1 MAFNNLGYFTLHP
14 GDGPFE
20 LYYWF
25 GGPPDAH
32 AGDDHGAQYCMASPE
47 PFPGVL
53 WVTKQGKER
62 IWIPVPNGTAGP
74 YCRYHVVIEFQ
85 PVDPRRTIDF
95 TIQGGGNV

>member
-1 MAFNNLGYFTLHP
+1 MAFNNLGMPSIP
-14 GDGPFE
+14 GWTFRASLLVRGPTGRRGRE
-20 LYYWF
+20 TIMARSIAW
-25 GGPPDAH
+25 PPNP
-32 AGDDHGAQYCMASPE
+32 SR
-47 PFPGVL
+47 VL